1 MLWGS
6 GRQGRGAV
14 RGDEF
19 QDQPSEM
26 FPVTPQGIPEPVVSV
41 LALLGLGLLWWW
53 RPEARGLPCSCHVLS
68 AERRGHRTGGELPH
82 STRGPALKKAEL
94 DM

>member
-6 GRQGRGAV
+6 GRQERGAV

-41 LALLGLGLLWWW
+41 LALLRLGFLWWW
-53 RPEARGLPCSCHVLS
+53 RPEANGLACSCHVLS